1 MIMSKKEKIFR
12 TTKEV
17 LKTAKRRKTSSTR
30 WLQRQIN
37 DPYVRQAQAEGKR
50 SRAAYKIIQIDEKYK
65 IFNLGDSVLD
75 LGAAPGSWT
84 EVALE
89 RAGGFTLAIDVLDMD
104 SIKKAV
110 ILKADLQEEE
120 SVDLIK
126 KLSVDKFD
134 VVLSDMAASTTGHKS
149 TDHIRTQ
156 ALAELAALYAVDF
169 LKKGGTFCA
178 KVFQGGTHGDLLL
191 ELKKNFKTIKHY
203 KPDASRKGSPET
215 YVIAKGFQE

>member
-89 RAGGFTLAIDVLDMD
+89 RAGGFTLAIDILDMD

-191 ELKKNFKTIKHY
+191 ELKKNFKSIKHSQ
-203 KPDASRKGSPET
+203 PAASRKGSPET

>member
-1 MIMSKKEKIFR
+1 MSKKEKIFR

-17 LKTAKRRKTSSTR
+17 LKTAKRRKSSSTR

-50 SRAAYKIIQIDEKYK
+50 SRAAYKIIQIDERYK
-65 IFNLGDSVLD
+65 IFNLGNSVLD

-89 RAGGFTLAIDVLDMD
+89 RAGGFTLAVDILDMD

-110 ILKADLQEEE
+110 ILKTDLQEEE

-134 VVLSDMAASTTGHKS
+134 IVLSDMAASTTGHKS

>member
-1 MIMSKKEKIFR
+1 MSKKEKIFR

-17 LKTAKRRKTSSTR
+17 LKTAKRRKSSSTR

-50 SRAAYKIIQIDEKYK
+50 SRAAYKIMQIDEKYK
-65 IFNLGDSVLD
+65 IFNPGDSVLD

-84 EVALE
+84 EVAIE
-89 RAGGFTLAIDVLDMD
+89 RAGGFTLAVDILDMD
-104 SIKKAV
+104 NIQKAI

-120 SVDLIK
+120 SVGLIK
-126 KLSVDKFD
+126 KLSTNKFD
-134 VVLSDMAASTTGHKS
+134 LVLSDMAASTTGHKS

-156 ALAELAALYAVDF
+156 ALAELASLYAIDF

-178 KVFQGGTHGDLLL
+178 KVFQGGTHSNLLL
-191 ELKKNFKTIKHY
+191 ELKNNFKVIKHY
-203 KPDASRKGSPET
+203 KPEASRKGSPET

>member
-1 MIMSKKEKIFR
+1 MSKKEKIFR

-17 LKTAKRRKTSSTR
+17 LKTAKRRKSSSTR

-65 IFNLGDSVLD
+65 IFNPGDSVLD

-89 RAGGFTLAIDVLDMD
+89 KTGGFTLAVDILDMD
-104 SIKKAV
+104 NIQKAI

-120 SVDLIK
+120 SVGLIK
-126 KLSVDKFD
+126 KLSINKFD

-156 ALAELAALYAVDF
+156 ALAELASLYAIDF
-169 LKKGGTFCA
+169 LKKGGIFCA
-178 KVFQGGTHGDLLL
+178 KVFQGGTHSNLLL
-191 ELKKNFKTIKHY
+191 ELKNNFKVIKHY
-203 KPDASRKGSPET
+203 KPEASRKGSPET

>member
-50 SRAAYKIIQIDEKYK
+50 SRAAYKIIQIDEKYN

-89 RAGGFTLAIDVLDMD
+89 RAGGFTLAIDILDMD

>member
-89 RAGGFTLAIDVLDMD
+89 RAGGFTLAIDILDMD

>member
-1 MIMSKKEKIFR
+1 MTKKGKIFR

-17 LKTAKRRKTSSTR
+17 VKTARRRKNSSTR

-50 SRAAYKIIQIDEKYK
+50 SRAAYKIIQIDEKFN
-65 IFNLGDSVLD
+65 IFGKGNSVLD

-89 RAGGFTLAIDVLDMD
+89 RAGGITVAIDILDMD
-104 SIKKAV
+104 DIKNAI
-110 ILKADLQEEE
+110 ILKADLSNEET
-120 SVDLIK
+120 SDLIK
-126 KLSVDKFD
+126 KINNEKFD
-134 VVLSDMAASTTGHKS
+134 VVLSDMAASTTGHKQ

-156 ALAELAALYAVDF
+156 ALAELAALYAIEF
-169 LKKGGTFCA
+169 LKPGGIFCA
-178 KVFQGGTHGDLLL
+178 KVFQGGTHSDLLPN
-191 ELKKNFKTIKHY
+191 LKSNFKSIKHF

-215 YVIAKGFQE
+215 YVIAKHFKG

>member
-89 RAGGFTLAIDVLDMD
+89 RAGGFTLAIDILDMD

-120 SVDLIK
+120 SVGLIK

>member
-17 LKTAKRRKTSSTR
+17 LKTEKRRKTSSTR

-89 RAGGFTLAIDVLDMD
+89 RAGGFTLAIDILDMD

-110 ILKADLQEEE
+110 ILKTDLQEEE

>member
-89 RAGGFTLAIDVLDMD
+89 RAGGFTLAIDLLDMD

-110 ILKADLQEEE
+110 ILKTDLQEEE

-134 VVLSDMAASTTGHKS
+134 VGLSDMAASTTGHKS

>member
-89 RAGGFTLAIDVLDMD
+89 RAGGFTLAIDILDMD

-191 ELKKNFKTIKHY
+191 DLKKNFKTIKHY

>member
-1 MIMSKKEKIFR
+1 MSKKEKIFR

-17 LKTAKRRKTSSTR
+17 LKTAKRRKSSSTR

-50 SRAAYKIIQIDEKYK
+50 SRAAYKIIQIDERYK

-84 EVALE
+84 EVAQE
-89 RAGGFTLAIDVLDMD
+89 RAGGFTLAVDILDMD

-120 SVDLIK
+120 SVELIK

-134 VVLSDMAASTTGHKS
+134 IVLSDMAASTTGHKS

-191 ELKKNFKTIKHY
+191 DLKKNFKTIKHY

>member
-1 MIMSKKEKIFR
+1 MSKKEKIFR

-17 LKTAKRRKTSSTR
+17 LKTAKRRKSSSTR

-50 SRAAYKIIQIDEKYK
+50 SRAAYKIIQIDERYK

-75 LGAAPGSWT
+75 LGPAPGSWT

-89 RAGGFTLAIDVLDMD
+89 RAGGFTLAVDILDMD

-120 SVDLIK
+120 SVELIK

-134 VVLSDMAASTTGHKS
+134 IVLSDMAASTTGHKS

-191 ELKKNFKTIKHY
+191 DLKKNFKTIKHY

>member
-1 MIMSKKEKIFR
+1 MTKKEKIFR

-17 LKTAKRRKTSSTR
+17 VKTARRRKNSSTR

-50 SRAAYKIIQIDEKYK
+50 SRAAYKIIQIDEKFN
-65 IFNLGDSVLD
+65 IFDKGNSVLD

-89 RAGGFTLAIDVLDMD
+89 RAGGITVAVDILDMD
-104 SIKKAV
+104 DIKNAI
-110 ILKADLQEEE
+110 ILKADLSDEE
-120 SVDLIK
+120 SSDLIK
-126 KLSVDKFD
+126 KLSNEKFD
-134 VVLSDMAASTTGHKS
+134 VVLSDMAASTTGHKQ

-156 ALAELAALYAVDF
+156 ALAELAALYAIEF
-169 LKKGGTFCA
+169 LKPGGIFCT
-178 KVFQGGTHGDLLL
+178 KVFQGGTHSDLLL
-191 ELKKNFKTIKHY
+191 NLKSNFKSIKHF

-215 YVIAKGFQE
+215 YVIAKDFKG

>member
-1 MIMSKKEKIFR
+1 MSKKEKIFR

-17 LKTAKRRKTSSTR
+17 LKTAKRRKSSSTR

-50 SRAAYKIIQIDEKYK
+50 SRAAYKIIQIDERYK

-89 RAGGFTLAIDVLDMD
+89 RAGGFTLAVDILDMD

-110 ILKADLQEEE
+110 ILKTDLQEEE
-120 SVDLIK
+120 SVELIK

-134 VVLSDMAASTTGHKS
+134 IVLSDMAASTTGHKS

-191 ELKKNFKTIKHY
+191 DLKKNFKTFKHY

>member
-1 MIMSKKEKIFR
+1 MSKKEKIFR

-17 LKTAKRRKTSSTR
+17 LKTAKRRKSSSTR

-50 SRAAYKIIQIDEKYK
+50 SRAAYKIIQIDERYK

-89 RAGGFTLAIDVLDMD
+89 RAGGFTLAVDILDMD

-120 SVDLIK
+120 SVELIK

-134 VVLSDMAASTTGHKS
+134 IVLSDMAASTTGHKS

-191 ELKKNFKTIKHY
+191 DLKKNFKTIKHY

-215 YVIAKGFQE
+215 YLIAKGFQE

>member
-1 MIMSKKEKIFR
+1 MTKKEKIFR

-17 LKTAKRRKTSSTR
+17 VKTARRRKNSSTR

-50 SRAAYKIIQIDEKYK
+50 SRAAYKIIQIDEKFN
-65 IFNLGDSVLD
+65 IFDKGNSVLD

-89 RAGGFTLAIDVLDMD
+89 RAGGITVAVDILDMED
-104 SIKKAV
+104 IKNAI
-110 ILKADLQEEE
+110 ILKADLSDEE
-120 SVDLIK
+120 SSGLIK
-126 KLSVDKFD
+126 KLSNEKFD
-134 VVLSDMAASTTGHKS
+134 VVLSDMAASTTGHKQ

-156 ALAELAALYAVDF
+156 ALAELAALYAIEF
-169 LKKGGTFCA
+169 LKPGGIFCA
-178 KVFQGGTHGDLLL
+178 KVFQGGTNGDLLL
-191 ELKKNFKTIKHY
+191 NLKSNFKSIKHF

-215 YVIAKGFQE
+215 YVIAKDFKG

>member
-1 MIMSKKEKIFR
+1 MSKKEKIFR

-17 LKTAKRRKTSSTR
+17 LKTAKRRKSSSTR

-50 SRAAYKIIQIDEKYK
+50 SRASYKLIQIDEKYK

-89 RAGGFTLAIDVLDMD
+89 RAGGFTLAVDILDMD
-104 SIKKAV
+104 NINKAV
-110 ILKADLQEEE
+110 ILKADLQEEDSAE
-120 SVDLIK
+120 LIR
-126 KLSVDKFD
+126 KLSINKFD
-134 VVLSDMAASTTGHKS
+134 IVLSDMAASTTGHKS

-178 KVFQGGTHGDLLL
+178 KVFQGGTHGDLLI

>member
-89 RAGGFTLAIDVLDMD
+89 RAGGFTLAIDILDMD

-110 ILKADLQEEE
+110 ILKTDLQEEQ

>member
-1 MIMSKKEKIFR
+1 MSKKEKIFR

-17 LKTAKRRKTSSTR
+17 LKTAKRRKSSSTR

-50 SRAAYKIIQIDEKYK
+50 SRAAYKIIQIDERYK

-89 RAGGFTLAIDVLDMD
+89 RAGGFTLAVDILDMD

-110 ILKADLQEEE
+110 ILKTDLQEEE
-120 SVDLIK
+120 SVELIK

-134 VVLSDMAASTTGHKS
+134 IVLSDMAASTTGHKS

-178 KVFQGGTHGDLLL
+178 KVFQGGTHGDLLMD
-191 ELKKNFKTIKHY
+191 LKKNFKTIKHY

>member
-1 MIMSKKEKIFR
+1 MSKKEKIFR

-17 LKTAKRRKTSSTR
+17 LKTAKRRKSSSTR

-50 SRAAYKIIQIDEKYK
+50 SRAAYKIMQIDKKYK

-89 RAGGFTLAIDVLDMD
+89 RAGGFTLAVDILDMD
-104 SIKKAV
+104 NINKAV
-110 ILKADLQEEE
+110 ILKADLQEEGSAE
-120 SVDLIK
+120 LIG
-126 KLSVDKFD
+126 KLSINKFD
-134 VVLSDMAASTTGHKS
+134 IVLSDMAASTTGHKS

-178 KVFQGGTHGDLLL
+178 KVFQGGTHGDLLI

>member
-1 MIMSKKEKIFR
+1 MTKKEKIFR

-17 LKTAKRRKTSSTR
+17 VKTARKRKNSSTR

-50 SRAAYKIIQIDEKYK
+50 SRAAYKIIQIDEKFN
-65 IFNLGDSVLD
+65 IFDKGNSVLD

-84 EVALE
+84 EVAIE
-89 RAGGFTLAIDVLDMD
+89 RAGGITVAVDILDMD
-104 SIKKAV
+104 DIKNAI
-110 ILKADLQEEE
+110 ILKADLSDKE
-120 SVDLIK
+120 SSDLIR
-126 KLSVDKFD
+126 KLSNEKFD
-134 VVLSDMAASTTGHKS
+134 VVLSDMAASTTGHKQ

-156 ALAELAALYAVDF
+156 ALAELAALYAIEF
-169 LKKGGTFCA
+169 LKPGGIFCS

-191 ELKKNFKTIKHY
+191 NLKSNFKSIKHF

-215 YVIAKGFQE
+215 YVIAKDFKG

>member
-89 RAGGFTLAIDVLDMD
+89 RAGGFTLAIDILDMD

-156 ALAELAALYAVDF
+156 ALAELAPLYAVDF

>member
-50 SRAAYKIIQIDEKYK
+50 SRAAYKIIQIDERYK

-89 RAGGFTLAIDVLDMD
+89 RAGGFTLAIDIRDME

-110 ILKADLQEEE
+110 IVKADLQEEE

-203 KPDASRKGSPET
+203 KPEASRKGSPET

>member
-1 MIMSKKEKIFR
+1 MIKKGKIFR

-17 LKTAKRRKTSSTR
+17 VKTARRRKNSSTR

-50 SRAAYKIIQIDEKYK
+50 SRAAYKIIQIDEKFN
-65 IFNLGDSVLD
+65 IFGKGNSVLD

-89 RAGGFTLAIDVLDMD
+89 RAGGITVAVDILDMD
-104 SIKKAV
+104 DIKNAI
-110 ILKADLQEEE
+110 ILKADLSNEET
-120 SVDLIK
+120 SDLIK
-126 KLSVDKFD
+126 KISNEKFD
-134 VVLSDMAASTTGHKS
+134 VVLSDMAASTTGHKQ

-156 ALAELAALYAVDF
+156 ALAELAALYAIEF
-169 LKKGGTFCA
+169 LKPGGIFCA
-178 KVFQGGTHGDLLL
+178 KVFQGGTHSDLLPN
-191 ELKKNFKTIKHY
+191 LKSNFKSIKHF

-215 YVIAKGFQE
+215 YVIAKHFKG

>member
-89 RAGGFTLAIDVLDMD
+89 RAGGFTLAIDILDMD

-120 SVDLIK
+120 TVDLIK